1 MTGPKRLRRRW
12 WAIAI
17 AAGLLFALLASSA
30 SAAVSVDKSV
40 TTHQSAA
47 AKTIVSPALTT
58 AGPNELLLAFVTS
71 DGPSGAG
78 SMSFSGVTGG
88 GLTWHLVRRA
98 NAQAGTAEIWAASA
112 PTVLSN

>member
-1 MTGPKRLRRRW
+1 MAEPGMIGPKQSRRYL

-17 AAGLLFALLASSA
+17 SAGLLLALFTSSA
-30 SAAVSVDKSV
+30 AGAVGVDKTV

-78 SMSFSGVTGG
+78 SISFSGVTGG

-98 NAQAGTAEIWAASA
+98 NAQAGTAEVWA
-112 PTVLSN
+112 